1 MSAAQPTVFVID
13 DYTPVRNAISR
24 LLRASGFIV
33 AAFASADAFLAQY
46 DPRAPGCLV
55 LDLAMPAVSGLELQD
70 ILAQTGSLLP
80 IIFLTAHG
88 SIPQSVQAMKQGA
101 SDFLTKPVNDEDLLA
116 AVRTAIEK
124 NRVLRQDQAE
134 LSEIRARL
142 ASLTPREREV
152 LDYVIAG
159 RLNKQIASDLGT
171 VEQTIKIHRAHVMQ
185 KMRVQSVAE
194 LVRLTQRCGIGASA
208 R

>member
-1 MSAAQPTVFVID
+1 MNAAQPVVFVID
-13 DYTPVRNAISR
+13 DYAPVRNAISR

-33 AAFASADAFLAQY
+33 APFASADAFLAQY
-46 DPRAPGCLV
+46 DPGAPGCLV
-55 LDLAMPAVSGLELQD
+55 LDLAMPAVNGLELQD
-70 ILAQTGSLLP
+70 ILAQTASLLP

-124 NRVLRQDQAE
+124 NRALRQDQAE

-142 ASLTPREREV
+142 ATLTPREREV

-159 RLNKQIASDLGT
+159 KLNKQIASDLGT

-185 KMRVQSVAE
+185 KMQVRSVAE
-194 LVRLTQRCGIGASA
+194 LVRLTQRCGIGVSA
-208 R
+208 